1 MQTMVNVV
9 LTNLRR
15 TKSLVFLGFLF
26 AFTQAFAETKIEI
39 DLDAHVL
46 KLYQDEQVIK
56 TYPIAYGRGGIGK
69 KSRGD
74 GKTPLGFYRIVSIKK
89 SSGFGYF
96 LHLNYPN
103 IDDVTRAYREGLLD
117 EKTFEQILSQIRNGM
132 APQNTLLGGYVGIHG
147 LGGENPTKLN
157 IHRHFNWTQGCI
169 ALTDA
174 EVKDL
179 LHYVSPGTPVV
190 IKGSVQP
197 TLNVAKQSNPP
208 FTRKA
213 IASQGEHP

>member
-1 MQTMVNVV
+1 MANAV

-15 TKSLVFLGFLF
+15 TKALVFLGFLF
-26 AFTQAFAETKIEI
+26 VFTQVFAETKIEI
-39 DLDAHVL
+39 DLDTHVL
-46 KLYQDEQVIK
+46 KLYQDEKVIK
-56 TYPIAYGRGGIGK
+56 TYPIAYGRGGVGK
-69 KSRGD
+69 KTRGD
-74 GKTPLGFYRIVSIKK
+74 GKTPLGYYRIVSIKK

-103 IDDVTRAYREGLLD
+103 VDDVMRAYREGLLD
-117 EKTFEQILSQIRNGM
+117 EKTFEQILSQTRNGM

-147 LGGENPTKLN
+147 LGGENPTKLD

-179 LHYVSPGTPVV
+179 LHYVSMGTPVV

-197 TLNVAKQSNPP
+197 TLDMAKQSHPP

-213 IASQGEHP
+213 VASQGEHP